1 MSALIEKLKE
11 EHSLII
17 SALEEVKRLK
27 ADTKDGQ
34 NKLLKAKDI
43 LLSHIEREDA
53 EFYPPILMAAEKN
66 KYLKQT
72 LNMFAADMSAISSF
86 VLDFYE
92 QYDILKTDP
101 DFSYRFEDLVTL
113 LTTRVEREERILFPR
128 YEDLF
133 DHD

>member
-34 NKLLKAKDI
+34 NKLLEAKDI

>member
-133 DHD
+133 NQD

>member
-1 MSALIEKLKE
+1 MLALIKKLKE
-11 EHSLII
+11 EHSLIV
-17 SALEEVKRLK
+17 STFEEVKRLK

-34 NKLLKAKDI
+34 NKLLEAKDI
-43 LLSHIEREDA
+43 LLSHIKREDA

-72 LNMFAADMSAISSF
+72 LNMFANDMSAISSF
-86 VLDFYE
+86 VFDFYE
-92 QYDILKTDP
+92 QYDMLKTDP
-101 DFSYRFEDLVTL
+101 DFSNRFEDLVTL

-133 DHD
+133 GQD